1 MQTYSVEEFKKT
13 YGIKSEKEFYLFL
26 ESLGVEPRV
35 LLAFSSLNP
44 KLMRLIEQERQIVV
58 AEVGPEKDFVMYF
71 STIPESTHSYMLTI
85 KDNQIKLSSARYTR
99 RGNGIYQFGK
109 VTTKTAK
116 VVNGKAK
123 TERYGVNLEPKS
135 SEESVLTYFG
145 DLGKGRGTDFSLNVS
160 AYTLT
165 PRTSEESKAVDL
177 LRDMPEMMLLEKECI
192 VGTNNIDGIY
202 QQSVSEDMR
211 SFEQAPVYSKK

>member
-85 KDNQIKLSSARYTR
+85 KDNQIYR
-99 RGNGIYQFGK
+99 
-109 VTTKTAK
+109 
-116 VVNGKAK
+116 
-123 TERYGVNLEPKS
+123 
-135 SEESVLTYFG
+135 
-145 DLGKGRGTDFSLNVS
+145 DKG
-160 AYTLT
+160 
-165 PRTSEESKAVDL
+165 
-177 LRDMPEMMLLEKECI
+177 
-192 VGTNNIDGIY
+192 
-202 QQSVSEDMR
+202 
-211 SFEQAPVYSKK
+211 